1 MSTLSIVLYGLAAV
15 LLIMYLMRRRGRLR
29 SDD

>member
-1 MSTLSIVLYGLAAV
+1 MSTLSMVLWGLAAV
-15 LLIMYLMRRRGRLR
+15 LLVMYIMRRRARLR

>member
-1 MSTLSIVLYGLAAV
+1 MSTLSIVLYALAAV
-15 LLIMYLMRRRGRLR
+15 LLVVYIMRRRGRLR

>member
-15 LLIMYLMRRRGRLR
+15 LLVMYIMRRRGRLR

>member
-1 MSTLSIVLYGLAAV
+1 MSTLSIVLYGIAAV
-15 LLIMYLMRRRGRLR
+15 LLIMYIMRRRGRLR

>member
-1 MSTLSIVLYGLAAV
+1 MSNLSMILWLLAAV
-15 LLIMYLMRRRGRLR
+15 LLVMYIMRRRGRLR

>member
-15 LLIMYLMRRRGRLR
+15 LLLLYIMRRRGRLR

>member
-1 MSTLSIVLYGLAAV
+1 MSTLSIVLYVAAAV
-15 LLIMYLMRRRGRLR
+15 LLIAYLMRRRGRLR